1 MSFADVNLNLTE
13 KEILA
18 LARSSKKMEV
28 IAFGVCD
35 DIIDMA
41 KAVFLSQSKGSMKAS
56 ETSPPKYLASFT
68 SGSNEDGW
76 FVRNT
81 DPGAAMVEFGAL
93 AGGTTPVL
101 KYAPLRRAVDILT
114 SDEAP

>member
-18 LARSSKKMEV
+18 LARGSKKMEV
-28 IAFGVCD
+28 VATTVCS
-35 DIIDMA
+35 DIIDTA
-41 KAVFLSQSKGSMKAS
+41 KDVFRSQSKGSTKAS
-56 ETSPPKYLASFT
+56 ETSPPKYLESFT

-76 FVRNT
+76 FVRNN

-114 SDEAP
+114 SRET